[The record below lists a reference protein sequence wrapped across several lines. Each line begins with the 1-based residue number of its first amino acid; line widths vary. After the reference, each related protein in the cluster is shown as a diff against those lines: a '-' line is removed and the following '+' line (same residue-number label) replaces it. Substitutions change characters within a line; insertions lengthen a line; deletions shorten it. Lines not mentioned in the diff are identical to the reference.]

1 MHPKVMNIYTASIL
15 ATGLIV
21 SSCEQGVFCT
31 EEFRSVGFQWTG
43 ASLPDSVYT
52 VNGRTGD
59 TLTALDKG
67 YEAYFAV
74 VDDSHMKSLSAGGD
88 SLRTTVLDSTGTV
101 VASAW
106 YVVGRDNCH
115 IVFRSGPEF
124 LP

>member
-1 MHPKVMNIYTASIL
+1 MDIYTASIL
-15 ATGLIV
+15 TTSLIV
-21 SSCEQGVFCT
+21 SGCEQGVFCT
-31 EEFRSVGFQWTG
+31 EEFCSVGFVWTE

-52 VNGRTGD
+52 VNMRTGD

-67 YEAYFAV
+67 YESFFAV
-74 VDDSHMKSLSAGGD
+74 VDDSHMQSLSTEGD
-88 SLRTTVLDSTGTV
+88 SLRTTVLDRTGAV
-101 VASAW
+101 LASAW

>member
-1 MHPKVMNIYTASIL
+1 MIKNRFIALSAAGVL
-15 ATGLIV
+15 ALG
-21 SSCEQGVFCT
+21 CKEGVICT
-31 EEFRSVGFQWTG
+31 EEWRSIGFQWT
-43 ASLPDSVYT
+43 ALNLPDSVYA
-52 VNGRTGD
+52 VNVRTGD

-67 YEAYFAV
+67 FEAYFAV
-74 VDDSHMKSLSAGGD
+74 VDDSHMKSLSAEGD

>member
-1 MHPKVMNIYTASIL
+1 VLKNRLIALSAASFL
-15 ATGLIV
+15 AFG
-21 SSCEQGVFCT
+21 CEEGVFCT
-31 EEFRSVGFQWTG
+31 EEFRSVGFEWTG

-52 VNGRTGD
+52 VNVRTGD

-74 VDDSHMKSLSAGGD
+74 VDDSHMKSLSAEGD

-106 YVVGRDNCH
+106 FVVGRDNCH

>member
-1 MHPKVMNIYTASIL
+1 MLKNRFIALSAAGFL
-15 ATGLIV
+15 ALG
-21 SSCEQGVFCT
+21 CKEGVFCT
-31 EEFRSVGFQWTG
+31 EEWRSIGFQWT
-43 ASLPDSVYT
+43 ALNLPDSVYT
-52 VNGRTGD
+52 VNSRTGD

-67 YEAYFAV
+67 YETYFAV
-74 VDDSHMKSLSAGGD
+74 VDDSHMQSLSTEGD

>member
-1 MHPKVMNIYTASIL
+1 MNIYTASIL

-21 SSCEQGVFCT
+21 SGCEQGVFCT
-31 EEFRSVGFQWTG
+31 EEFRSVGFVWTE

-52 VNGRTGD
+52 VNARTGD
-59 TLTALDKG
+59 TLTALDES
-67 YEAYFAV
+67 YETYFAV
-74 VDDSHMKSLSAGGD
+74 VDDSHMQSLSTEGD
-88 SLRTTVLDSTGTV
+88 SLRTTVLDSTGAV
-101 VASAW
+101 MASAW

>member
-1 MHPKVMNIYTASIL
+1 MLKNRLIALSAASIL
-15 ATGLIV
+15 AFG
-21 SSCEQGVFCT
+21 CEEGVFCT

-43 ASLPDSVYT
+43 ASLPDSVYA
-52 VNGRTGD
+52 VNERTGD

-74 VDDSHMKSLSAGGD
+74 VDDSHMKSLSAEGD

>member
-1 MHPKVMNIYTASIL
+1 MLKNRLIALSAASFL
-15 ATGLIV
+15 AL
-21 SSCEQGVFCT
+21 SCEQGVFCT
-31 EEFRSVGFQWTG
+31 EEFRSVGFVWTE

-52 VNGRTGD
+52 VNSRTGD

-67 YEAYFAV
+67 YETYFAV
-74 VDDSHMKSLSAGGD
+74 VDDSHMQSLSTEGD

-115 IVFRSGPEF
+115 IVFRYGPEF

>member
-1 MHPKVMNIYTASIL
+1 MLKNRFIALFAAGFL
-15 ATGLIV
+15 ALG
-21 SSCEQGVFCT
+21 CKEGVICT
-31 EEFRSVGFQWTG
+31 EEWRSIGFQWTG

-74 VDDSHMKSLSAGGD
+74 VDDSHMKSLSAEGD

>member
-1 MHPKVMNIYTASIL
+1 VLKNRLIALSAASFL
-15 ATGLIV
+15 AFG
-21 SSCEQGVFCT
+21 CEEGVFCT

-67 YEAYFAV
+67 YETYFAV
-74 VDDSHMKSLSAGGD
+74 VDDSHMQSLSTEGD